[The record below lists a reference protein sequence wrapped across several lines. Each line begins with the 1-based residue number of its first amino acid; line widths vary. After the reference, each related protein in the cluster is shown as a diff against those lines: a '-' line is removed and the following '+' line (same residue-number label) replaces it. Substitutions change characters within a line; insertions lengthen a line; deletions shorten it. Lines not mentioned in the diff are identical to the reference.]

1 MKEITDKNSPINPLR
16 RRFVTGLAMGGAITS
31 LGLTGCTSI
40 PSSGA
45 GTTTNRSKNFSKN
58 KELRGTQ
65 FDLTISEQRV
75 NFTGRTRVATAIN
88 GGLPG
93 PILRWKEGE
102 TVTLRVTNKLPVSSS
117 IHWHGLIL
125 PNRMDGVPGLTFDGI
140 APNTTFTYRFKVQQ
154 SGSYWYHSHS
164 GYQEQTG
171 AHGAIIIDP
180 KTAST
185 YQYDREHMIFLTDW
199 SDEDPNQIYAKLK
212 KLSHYYNFKE
222 RTLSNLMSEIQAN
235 GVAKTWETR
244 KMWNEM
250 RMSQRDISD
259 VTGYTYTF
267 LMNGVTPAQGWKGL
281 FKAGEKVLLRFVN
294 GSAMSFFDVRIPG
307 LKMTVVAAD
316 GQDIKPVRVDE
327 FRIGVAENY
336 DVIVEPE
343 AQAYTLF
350 AQSIGRSGYAR
361 GTLTPDHSLTASV
374 PKLDPMPLLTHAD
387 MGMNMG
393 SMKGMDH
400 GAMGMKGAKGAT
412 SAETTVDHSKMDHSK
427 MKMPMPKVDHSKMDM
442 SGGKM
447 KGMDHSKMNMSGG
460 KMQGMDHSKMDM
472 SGGNMQGMDHSKMD
486 MSGGNMQGMDHSKMD
501 MSKSMIKHP
510 ASEYGPHVD
519 MHAMDP
525 QYRLNDPGVGLR
537 NNGRRVLTY
546 ADLRNLHPTKDKRQ
560 PTREIELHLTGNMSR
575 YIWSIDGIK
584 YADAQP
590 IHLKYGERVRITFV
604 NDTMMNHPMHLHG
617 LWSELETG
625 DPNYMPRKHTVIVQP
640 GSKISYQVTAD
651 ALGNWAYHC
660 HLLYH
665 MAAMFRKVI
674 VS

>member
-1 MKEITDKNSPINPLR
+1 MKEITDKNPPINPLR
-16 RRFVTGLAMGGAITS
+16 RRFVTGLAIGGAVTS
-31 LGLTGCTSI
+31 LGLTGCSSI
-40 PSSGA
+40 PSL
-45 GTTTNRSKNFSKN
+45 GTPSKRSKKLIEN
-58 KELRGTQ
+58 KELHGTE
-65 FDLTISEQRV
+65 FDLTISEKRV
-75 NFTGRTRVATAIN
+75 NFTGKTRIATAIN
-88 GGLPG
+88 DAVPG

-117 IHWHGLIL
+117 IHWHGIIL
-125 PNRMDGVPGLTFDGI
+125 PNKMDGVPGLTFDGI
-140 APNTTFTYRFKVQQ
+140 APNKTFTYRFKLQQ

-164 GYQEQTG
+164 AYQEQTG

-180 KTAST
+180 KTPSS
-185 YQYDREHMIFLTDW
+185 YRYDREHMIFLSDW

-222 RTLSNLMSEIQAN
+222 RTLSDLINEIQVN
-235 GVAKTWETR
+235 GVAKTWQTR

-267 LMNGVTPAQGWKGL
+267 LINGVTPSQGWKGL
-281 FKAGEKVLLRFVN
+281 FKAGEKVLLRFIN

-361 GTLTPDHSLTASV
+361 GTLTPDLALSSSV

-400 GAMGMKGAKGAT
+400 GTMGMQGAKGPSSVEAK
-412 SAETTVDHSKMDHSK
+412 VDHSKMDHSK
-427 MKMPMPKVDHSKMDM
+427 MKMPMPKVDHSKMD
-442 SGGKM
+442 
-447 KGMDHSKMNMSGG
+447 
-460 KMQGMDHSKMDM
+460 
-472 SGGNMQGMDHSKMD
+472 
-486 MSGGNMQGMDHSKMD
+486 HSKMD

-510 ASEYGPHVD
+510 KSEYGPHVD

-546 ADLRNLHPTKDKRQ
+546 ADLRNLHPTKDKRK

-575 YIWSIDGIK
+575 YMWS
-584 YADAQP
+584 Y
-590 IHLKYGERVRITFV
+590 
-604 NDTMMNHPMHLHG
+604 
-617 LWSELETG
+617 
-625 DPNYMPRKHTVIVQP
+625 
-640 GSKISYQVTAD
+640 
-651 ALGNWAYHC
+651 
-660 HLLYH
+660 
-665 MAAMFRKVI
+665 
-674 VS
+674 

>member
-1 MKEITDKNSPINPLR
+1 MKKMTDRNVPINPLR
-16 RRFVTGLAMGGAITS
+16 RRFVTGLAIGGVAAS
-31 LGLTGCTSI
+31 LGLTGCTAT
-40 PSSGA
+40 PSL
-45 GTTTNRSKNFSKN
+45 GTSSTSKRSKKQNAN
-58 KELRGTQ
+58 KELHGTE

-75 NFTGRTRVATAIN
+75 NFTGKTRVATAIN
-88 GGLPG
+88 GGTPG

-125 PNRMDGVPGLTFDGI
+125 PNNMDGVPGLTFDGI

-164 GYQEQTG
+164 GYQEQMG
-171 AHGAIIIDP
+171 ANGAIIIDP
-180 KTAST
+180 KKPST
-185 YQYDREHMIFLTDW
+185 YHYDREHMIFLTDW
-199 SDEDPNQIYAKLK
+199 TDENPEHLYAKLK

-222 RTLSNLMSEIQAN
+222 RTLTDLINEIQAN
-235 GVAKTWETR
+235 GIAKTWKTR

-259 VTGYTYTF
+259 VTGYTYTY
-267 LMNGVTPAQGWKGL
+267 LMNGVTPNEGWKGL

-294 GSAMSFFDVRIPG
+294 GSAMSFFDVRIPD

-316 GQDIKPVRVDE
+316 GQDIKPVSIDE
-327 FRIGVAENY
+327 FRIGVAESY
-336 DVIVEPE
+336 DVIVEPQDN
-343 AQAYTLF
+343 QAYTLF

-361 GTLTPDHSLTASV
+361 GTLTPDLTMTATV

-387 MGMNMG
+387 MGMNMS
-393 SMKGMDH
+393 SMSGMDH
-400 GAMGMKGAKGAT
+400 DAMGMKGDRGDSGK
-412 SAETTVDHSKMDHSK
+412 EIDHSK
-427 MKMPMPKVDHSKMDM
+427 
-442 SGGKM
+442 
-447 KGMDHSKMNMSGG
+447 
-460 KMQGMDHSKMDM
+460 
-472 SGGNMQGMDHSKMD
+472 
-486 MSGGNMQGMDHSKMD
+486 MDHSKMD

-510 ASEYGPHVD
+510 KSEYGAHVD

-537 NNGRRVLTY
+537 NNGRHVLTY
-546 ADLRNLHPTKDKRQ
+546 ADLRNLHPTKDHRK
-560 PTREIELHLTGNMSR
+560 PSREIELHLTGNMSR
-575 YIWSIDGIK
+575 YMWSIDGIK

-590 IHLKYGERVRITFV
+590 IHLKYGERVRITLV

-625 DPNYMPRKHTVIVQP
+625 DPQYMPRKHTVIVQP

-665 MAAMFRKVI
+665 MATMFRKVI

>member
-1 MKEITDKNSPINPLR
+1 MQKTKLSNTLNPTR
-16 RRFVTGLAMGGAITS
+16 RRFVTGLAVGGAMAG
-31 LGLTGCTSI
+31 LGLTGCTTLPRTVKKTSLKG
-40 PSSGA
+40 SELT
-45 GTTTNRSKNFSKN
+45 GT
-58 KELRGTQ
+58 KELTGTR

-75 NFTGRTRVATAIN
+75 NFTGKPRIATAIN
-88 GGLPG
+88 GTVPG
-93 PILRWKEGE
+93 PTLRWKEGD
-102 TVTLRVTNKLPVSSS
+102 TVTLKVTNKLAVTSS
-117 IHWHGLIL
+117 IHWHGIIL
-125 PNRMDGVPGLTFDGI
+125 PNKMDGVPGLTFNGI
-140 APNTTFTYRFKVQQ
+140 APNSSFTYRFKVQQ

-180 KTAST
+180 KRPST
-185 YQYDREHMIFLTDW
+185 YQYDREHTVFLTDW
-199 SDEDPNQIYAKLK
+199 TDEDPKRLYAKLK

-222 RTLSNLMSEIQAN
+222 RTFGDLVSEIQAN
-235 GVAKTWETR
+235 GIAKTWETR

-267 LMNGVTPAQGWKGL
+267 LMNGVTPHQGWKGL
-281 FKAGEKVLLRFVN
+281 FKSGEKVLLRFIN

-316 GQDIKPVRVDE
+316 GQDIKPVSNIDE
-327 FRIGVAENY
+327 FRIGVAEAY
-336 DVIVEPE
+336 DVIVEPQGN
-343 AQAYTLF
+343 QAYTLF

-361 GTLTPDHSLTASV
+361 GTLAPDLSMSAAV

-393 SMKGMDH
+393 SMSGMDH
-400 GAMGMKGAKGAT
+400 GAMGMKGDMGNPGA
-412 SAETTVDHSKMDHSK
+412 VDHSKMDHSK
-427 MKMPMPKVDHSKMDM
+427 MKMPMNKPMA
-442 SGGKM
+442 
-447 KGMDHSKMNMSGG
+447 GMDHSKM
-460 KMQGMDHSKMDM
+460 KMPMNKPMAGMDHSKMDM
-472 SGGNMQGMDHSKMD
+472 SSM
-486 MSGGNMQGMDHSKMD
+486 
-501 MSKSMIKHP
+501 KSMIKHP
-510 ASEYGPHVD
+510 KSEYGPHVD

-546 ADLRNLHPTKDKRQ
+546 ADIRNLHPTKDRRK

-575 YIWSIDGIK
+575 YMWSIDGIK
-584 YADAQP
+584 YADSKP
-590 IHLKYGERVRITFV
+590 IHLKHGERVRITFV

-625 DPNYMPRKHTVIVQP
+625 DPNYMPRKHTVVVQP

-665 MAAMFRKVI
+665 MDGMFRKVV

>member
-1 MKEITDKNSPINPLR
+1 MKEIIDRHPPMNPLR
-16 RRFVTGLAMGGAITS
+16 RRFVTGLAMSGAAITS
-31 LGLTGCTSI
+31 LGLTGCASTASLNTRVASR
-40 PSSGA
+40 PSR
-45 GTTTNRSKNFSKN
+45 TFSEK
-58 KELRGTQ
+58 KELRGTA

-75 NFTGRTRVATAIN
+75 NFTGRPRIATAIN
-88 GGLPG
+88 GSVPG

-102 TVTLRVTNKLPVSSS
+102 TVTLRVTNQLSVPSS
-117 IHWHGLIL
+117 IHWHGIIL
-125 PNRMDGVPGLTFDGI
+125 PNKMDGVPGLTFKGI
-140 APNTTFTYRFKVQQ
+140 APNHSFTYRFKVQQ

-180 KTAST
+180 KTPSS
-185 YQYDREHMIFLTDW
+185 YSYDREHMIFLADW
-199 SDEDPNQIYAKLK
+199 SDEDPNHIYAKLK
-212 KLSHYYNFKE
+212 KLSHYYNVKE
-222 RTLSNLMSEIQAN
+222 RTLSDLINEIQAN
-235 GVAKTWETR
+235 GVTKTWETR

-267 LMNGVTPAQGWKGL
+267 LMNGVTPSQGWKGL
-281 FKAGEKVLLRFVN
+281 FKVGEKILLRFVN
-294 GSAMSFFDVRIPG
+294 GSAMSFFDVRIPA

-316 GQDIKPVRVDE
+316 GQAIKPVTVDE
-327 FRIGVAENY
+327 FRIGVAESY
-336 DVIVEPE
+336 DVIVEPA

-361 GTLTPDHSLTASV
+361 GTLTPDLSLTASV
-374 PKLDPMPLLTHAD
+374 PKMDPMPLLTHAD

-400 GAMGMKGAKGAT
+400 GAMGIEGAKGPAST
-412 SAETTVDHSKMDHSK
+412 ETPIDHSKMDHSK
-427 MKMPMPKVDHSKMDM
+427 MKMPMPKVDHST
-442 SGGKM
+442 
-447 KGMDHSKMNMSGG
+447 MDHSKM
-460 KMQGMDHSKMDM
+460 KMPTPKVDHST
-472 SGGNMQGMDHSKMD
+472 
-486 MSGGNMQGMDHSKMD
+486 MDHSKMD
-501 MSKSMIKHP
+501 MSKSKIKHP

-519 MHAMDP
+519 MHAVDP

-575 YIWSIDGIK
+575 YMWSIDGIK

-590 IHLKYGERVRITFV
+590 IRLKYGERVRITFV

-625 DPNYMPRKHTVIVQP
+625 DPHHMPRKHTVIVQP

>member
-1 MKEITDKNSPINPLR
+1 MKHKNTPYLINQTR
-16 RRFVTGLAMGGAITS
+16 RRFVTGLAAGGAISS
-31 LGLTGCTSI
+31 LGLTACGSFPTQTANKT
-40 PSSGA
+40 PNKPVHQTG
-45 GTTTNRSKNFSKN
+45 R
-58 KELRGTQ
+58 KELSGTE

-75 NFTGRTRVATAIN
+75 NFTGKIRVGTAIN
-88 GGLPG
+88 GTVPG
-93 PILRWKEGE
+93 PTLRWKEGE
-102 TVTLRVTNKLPVSSS
+102 TVTLRVTNKLPVTSS
-117 IHWHGLIL
+117 IHWHGIIL
-125 PNRMDGVPGLTFDGI
+125 PNKMDGVPGLTFDGI
-140 APNTTFTYRFKVQQ
+140 APNTTFTYRFKVEQ

-180 KTAST
+180 KTKSS
-185 YQYDREHMIFLTDW
+185 YQYDREHTLFFSDW
-199 SDEDPNQIYAKLK
+199 TDEDPERLYAKLK
-212 KLSHYYNFKE
+212 KLSHYYNFQE
-222 RTLSNLMSEIQAN
+222 RTFGDLVNEVQAN
-235 GVAKTWETR
+235 GIAKTWESR

-267 LMNGVTPAQGWKGL
+267 LMNGATPKEGWKGL
-281 FKAGEKVLLRFVN
+281 FKAGEKVLLRLIN
-294 GSAMSFFDVRIPG
+294 GSAMSFFDIRIPG

-316 GQDIKPVRVDE
+316 GQDIQPVRIDE
-327 FRIGVAENY
+327 LRLAVAETY

-343 AQAYTLF
+343 ANQAYTIF

-361 GTLTPDHSLTASV
+361 GTLAPDLSMTAAV

-393 SMKGMDH
+393 SMEGMDH
-400 GAMGMKGAKGAT
+400 SSMKKPA
-412 SAETTVDHSKMDHSK
+412 TVDHSKMDHSS
-427 MKMPMPKVDHSKMDM
+427 MKKPAAVDHST
-442 SGGKM
+442 
-447 KGMDHSKMNMSGG
+447 
-460 KMQGMDHSKMDM
+460 MDHSKMDHSSM
-472 SGGNMQGMDHSKMD
+472 KKPATVDHSKMNHD
-486 MSGGNMQGMDHSKMD
+486 MS
-501 MSKSMIKHP
+501 MSKINHP

-525 QYRLNDPGVGLR
+525 QYRLDDPGVGLR

-546 ADLRNLHPTKDKRQ
+546 ADLRNLHPTKDRR
-560 PTREIELHLTGNMSR
+560 PPSREIELHLTGNMSR
-575 YIWSIDGIK
+575 YMWSIDGIK

-590 IHLKYGERVRITFV
+590 IRLKYGERVRITFI

-625 DPNYMPRKHTVIVQP
+625 DPAYMPRKHTVIVQP

-660 HLLYH
+660 HLMYH